1 MKAVLLGIAVSA
13 ASLNANANR
22 CEYQIESEMMRLENS
37 RQDAINNLDL
47 IEGLSYRLNLRYCD
61 AGKAFLEVLQSTG
74 SGATADTQVLFKSL
88 ARAASNENV
97 RVQSLSA
104 PAVRVIK
111 AENSVK
117 DAASTIDLA
126 TSIAK
131 RQRVNSKQMLRA
143 AAILTVNMGSGET
156 ANIQQTLR
164 QVGSMTKYQGE
175 APRIAR
181 QIGELAKYENSSADV
196 ANVVKTVKQMVN
208 RYEVRAA
215 EAIESATEIVKIFGS
230 GDTASSINAIKALAQ
245 IASVDRDYMS
255 NYVSSLAQ
263 LHRLENSA
271 TDTAG
276 NLTVIKK
283 VVVNRKVSAGQ
294 AFDMFIRELRRYGS
308 GGTAQ
313 ARTSFIQK
321 VNRYGRGDDGRRTR
335 PPGYGRG
342 DDRRGNDRGHRGNNN
357 GRIRNTV
364 H

>member
-1 MKAVLLGIAVSA
+1 
-13 ASLNANANR
+13 
-22 CEYQIESEMMRLENS
+22 
-37 RQDAINNLDL
+37 
-47 IEGLSYRLNLRYCD
+47 
-61 AGKAFLEVLQSTG
+61 
-74 SGATADTQVLFKSL
+74 
-88 ARAASNENV
+88 
-97 RVQSLSA
+97 
-104 PAVRVIK
+104 
-111 AENSVK
+111 
-117 DAASTIDLA
+117 
-126 TSIAK
+126 
-131 RQRVNSKQMLRA
+131 
-143 AAILTVNMGSGET
+143 
-156 ANIQQTLR
+156 
-164 QVGSMTKYQGE
+164 
-175 APRIAR
+175 
-181 QIGELAKYENSSADV
+181 
-196 ANVVKTVKQMVN
+196 
-208 RYEVRAA
+208 
-215 EAIESATEIVKIFGS
+215 
-230 GDTASSINAIKALAQ
+230 
-245 IASVDRDYMS
+245 MS